1 MLEFKHRRFKKKCYA
16 CKHNVNLQLSLLQIM
31 AVKQRLER
39 DSSDLTQK
47 LCRAEQALLAAQ
59 AKESD
64 LTRSFEVTNAEE

>member
-1 MLEFKHRRFKKKCYA
+1 MNFQC
-16 CKHNVNLQLSLLQIM
+16 SLLQIM
-31 AVKQRLER
+31 AAKQRLER